1 MILGVVGFL
10 GISEKDVAVPFNA
23 IKLTEKTPL
32 FPWFKSLFQDLF
44 AGSPETSRHLLK
56 LIVRNPNAF
65 GIAVGVSGM
74 LIHTAEGKRSIDDE
88 LVLCI
93 DRHRGESERCT
104 VTVYLLSGE
113 QVTGILET
121 ALPDDHSPLLAA

>member
-1 MILGVVGFL
+1 
-10 GISEKDVAVPFNA
+10 
-23 IKLTEKTPL
+23 
-32 FPWFKSLFQDLF
+32 
-44 AGSPETSRHLLK
+44 LLE

-74 LIHTAEGKRSIDDE
+74 LIHTAEGKRNIDEE

-93 DRHRGESERCT
+93 DRHRGESKRCT

-121 ALPDDHSPLLAA
+121 TLPDDDSPLLAA